1 MLKEFFFFFC
11 SCHGHLGRSHLRP
24 FLSDP
29 FLSCDSAPTPHPHTQ
44 QEADRR
50 ADERRKAAELA
61 AYHQAQA
68 EEKRKREEAE
78 RLAGLIDGKR
88 RLEREAAEEAAFQAY
103 ARDLIGETAHEGR
116 AVKPLVLAL
125 GAANRHKFS
134 KR

>member
-1 MLKEFFFFFC
+1 MDC
-11 SCHGHLGRSHLRP
+11 SCHRHLGRSHLRP

-29 FLSCDSAPTPHPHTQ
+29 LFFLATPLPPPTHAR